1 MSKLIKTVVAQKP
14 LMAEF
19 TYLFDDTMVNTA
31 AAEVAFK
38 TIGTPAFDIID
49 LPVNSVVVGGEIVVE
64 TAFATSTL
72 ATMSLGDSSSTTRY
86 STTLDLKTAART
98 AIGITGFRNSSGLA
112 IRGTFNVTAADSTAG
127 KVTVRV
133 LYIIKDRADER
144 M

>member
-1 MSKLIKTVVAQKP
+1 
-14 LMAEF
+14 
-19 TYLFDDTMVNTA
+19 
-31 AAEVAFK
+31 VAFK

-72 ATMSLGDSSSTTRY
+72 ASMSLGDSSSTTRY

-133 LYIIKDRADER
+133 LYVIKDRADER